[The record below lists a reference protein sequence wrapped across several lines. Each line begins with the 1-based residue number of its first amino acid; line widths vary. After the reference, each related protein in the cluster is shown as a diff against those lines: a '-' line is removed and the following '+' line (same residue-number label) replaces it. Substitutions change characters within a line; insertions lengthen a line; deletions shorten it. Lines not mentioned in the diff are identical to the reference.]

1 MSTAIWDALASEGD
15 FAPIF
20 KFTEPGDR
28 IGGVI
33 VEEPKTFPLTEY
45 GSREPKIGQDGKPV
59 MQILL
64 TLATEVSADE
74 NHDGRWRVYLDK
86 PLLKSAVARELKAA
100 GSQTL
105 TVGDELTVTFTGMR
119 ETRGGG
125 SAKDFTAEYRA
136 SAEPSDGDGPI
147 GTGDLGETGEHPW
160 GDN

>member
-1 MSTAIWDALASEGD
+1 MTAIWDALASESD
-15 FAPIF
+15 FAPIH
-20 KFTEPGDR
+20 KFTEPGDQ

-33 VEEPKTFPLTEY
+33 VEEPKTLPLTEY

-74 NHDGRWRVYLDK
+74 NHDARWRVYLDK
-86 PLLKSAVARELKAA
+86 PLLKSAVARALKAA

-105 TVGDELTVTFTGMR
+105 AVGDQLTVTFTGIR

-125 SAKDFTAEYRA
+125 SAKDFTAEYTPA
-136 SAEPSDGDGPI
+136 APCDDGPM
-147 GTGDLGETGEHPW
+147 GTGELGETFDGPVPF
-160 GDN
+160 